1 VHASDADQA
10 EAILTRW
17 GPDGLGKL
25 GGEHPSSRDFFSF
38 FSSSLLLLDPRW
50 AIPIKARIREANQA
64 RAINEVV
71 NALKPEQQSTAN
83 GEDAPLRVVN
93 GISTQTS
100 SLITVA
106 ARENVRLSTTDGTP
120 GRPGNST
127 IRWGGGL
134 VSHPEQVLEEEPAQ
148 QPSENKQPFSEPK
161 KVITPSLA
169 TLERAVSARIY
180 FENLY
185 FPLLCQPP
193 SREQRRV
200 AMEKDMMSMGLS
212 ETRKE
217 DLRARWRQN
226 ETDYLREQR
235 RKVDVSAFIKLKT
248 IGHGEYTT
256 GSFHCLRKPKLPH
269 VRCIWCRVSCEGTKH
284 WQVVRYEAGASLRP

>member
-1 VHASDADQA
+1 M
-10 EAILTRW
+10 
-17 GPDGLGKL
+17 
-25 GGEHPSSRDFFSF
+25 
-38 FSSSLLLLDPRW
+38 
-50 AIPIKARIREANQA
+50 NQA

-71 NALKPEQQSTAN
+71 NALKPEQQQIAN

-106 ARENVRLSTTDGTP
+106 ARENVHFSTSEDFR

-134 VSHPEQVLEEEPAQ
+134 VSHPEQELEEESALRPH
-148 QPSENKQPFSEPK
+148 ENHPPEPK

-185 FPLLCQPP
+185 FPLLRQPP
-193 SREQRRV
+193 SREQRRL
-200 AMEKDMMSMGLS
+200 AMERDMLSMGLP
-212 ETRKE
+212 EARKE
-217 DLRARWRQN
+217 DLRSRWRQN

-235 RKVDVSAFIKLKT
+235 RRVDVSAFIKLKT
-248 IGHGEYTT
+248 IGHGEYLAGSSDCFAHTSCRMPGAFGVVSLVRERIT
-256 GSFHCLRKPKLPH
+256 GKLFAMKQ
-269 VRCIWCRVSCEGTKH
+269 VRLFVPEQCITFAHAHPVTQDGYVEKGSRGPRS
-284 WQVVRYEAGASLRP
+284 RRA

>member
-1 VHASDADQA
+1 V
-10 EAILTRW
+10 
-17 GPDGLGKL
+17 
-25 GGEHPSSRDFFSF
+25 
-38 FSSSLLLLDPRW
+38 
-50 AIPIKARIREANQA
+50 NQA

-71 NALKPEQQSTAN
+71 NALKPEQQQIAN

-106 ARENVRLSTTDGTP
+106 ARENVHFSTTEDIR

-134 VSHPEQVLEEEPAQ
+134 VSHPEQELEEESAPRPPENH
-148 QPSENKQPFSEPK
+148 PSFPEPK

-180 FENLY
+180 LENLY
-185 FPLLCQPP
+185 FPLLRQPP
-193 SREQRRV
+193 SREQRRL
-200 AMEKDMMSMGLS
+200 AMERDMLSMGLP
-212 ETRKE
+212 EARKE
-217 DLRARWRQN
+217 CHHSRWRQN

-248 IGHGEYTT
+248 IGHGEYLAGSSDCFADTQVAACQVHS
-256 GSFHCLRKPKLPH
+256 GSFLL
-269 VRCIWCRVSCEGTKH
+269 
-284 WQVVRYEAGASLRP
+284 